1 MTDLSNLSQS
11 ELIALVQK
19 QQAALAAQA
28 TAKLTLK
35 VGQSGT
41 VCLYH
46 GARYP
51 IALYAEQWER
61 LIPFIKSGQVEAF
74 IAANSALLSRKD

>member
-1 MTDLSNLSQS
+1 MASNQ
-11 ELIALVQK
+11 ELEAQL
-19 QQAALAAQA
+19 AALRAENAALKADA
-28 TAKLTLK
+28 TARLTLK

-61 LIPFIKSGQVEAF
+61 IIPFVKAGKIEAF
-74 IAANSALLSRKD
+74 IAANRADLATRN